1 MDSRA
6 LGVLETFLGSLLI
19 GALVTPSD
27 LAALDV
33 PAGSVGAGLTL
44 AVVLRLGGASVL
56 GAHGGGPTAAS
67 TARPITHV

>member
-6 LGVLETFLGSLLI
+6 LGVLETFLGSLLL
-19 GALVTPSD
+19 GALVAPSD

-33 PAGSVGAGLTL
+33 PAGSIGAGLTL
-44 AVVLRLGGASVL
+44 VVVPRLGGASVL
-56 GAHGGGPTAAS
+56 GALGTTAS